1 MLASF
6 PLGQKLLKTIITT
19 PRIPINIFSYTKEK
33 NVQESMLT
41 VLIEMNKDDLFNVF
55 FNRVLMDSYDAGP
68 GNLSAVMDAL
78 LYLQDQG
85 ISGKIFF
92 LRRGYFIPILNT
104 FSSIELLLTCS
115 KKLSYIPVN
124 FGKHPILGSE
134 YNAKIK
140 MKSLQQD
147 YIPSLRT
154 LESCSALE
162 QINKYDNTI
171 RDRFLFSY
179 AKLKRNTFLVRLGA
193 TPSTLYW
200 FMFGESKTT
209 TSLAG
214 LCVVPLPRFN
224 DYKIQP
230 EENIYN
236 DDEKKSISLYNTY
249 HSKSASSNK
258 KIPKNDV
265 KQDKPIES
273 MKEKD
278 AFEKIRYQKLSP
290 FTSTASSSSDNQIF
304 KQGDTVMEVLTQY
317 KWKTFARTKFYC
329 ILLAHAIYYVS
340 YSTGVSFAQE
350 LYGYTPG
357 DAPSHPGHYVSI
369 VLMFLS
375 AFILLAQELRQFM
388 VRKLEY
394 VTSFYNWIDLAAFAL
409 PIAAFGMLL
418 TGNELL
424 VSFVL
429 NDFFIKTNVKCTF

>member
-1 MLASF
+1 
-6 PLGQKLLKTIITT
+6 
-19 PRIPINIFSYTKEK
+19 
-33 NVQESMLT
+33 
-41 VLIEMNKDDLFNVF
+41 
-55 FNRVLMDSYDAGP
+55 
-68 GNLSAVMDAL
+68 
-78 LYLQDQG
+78 
-85 ISGKIFF
+85 
-92 LRRGYFIPILNT
+92 
-104 FSSIELLLTCS
+104 
-115 KKLSYIPVN
+115 
-124 FGKHPILGSE
+124 
-134 YNAKIK
+134 
-140 MKSLQQD
+140 MKSLQHD

-154 LESCSALE
+154 LESSSALE

-179 AKLKRNTFLVRLGA
+179 DKLKRSTFLVRLGA
-193 TPSTLYW
+193 TPSVLYW
-200 FMFGESKTT
+200 FMFGEGKTT
-209 TSLAG
+209 TSLAR

-236 DDEKKSISLYNTY
+236 DDEKKSISLYNETFLKE
-249 HSKSASSNK
+249 SGSGNK
-258 KIPKNDV
+258 KTPKNDD
-265 KQDKPIES
+265 KQDKPIKSMKEKDASEKNPKNDDKQSKPIES

-317 KWKTFARTKFYC
+317 KWKTFARTKFYW
-329 ILLAHAIYYVS
+329 ILLVHAIYYVS

-357 DAPSHPGHYVSI
+357 DAPSHPGQYVSI

-375 AFILLAQELRQFM
+375 ACILLVQELRQFL
-388 VRKLEY
+388 VRKWEY
-394 VTSFYNWIDLAAFAL
+394 LTSFYNWIDLAAFTL
-409 PIAAFGMLL
+409 PIAAFCLLL

-429 NDFFIKTNVKCTF
+429 NDLFIKTNVKCTF